1 MCKKYLVLIE
11 RQMAL
16 SFVGNVQ
23 SCRLLEFQY
32 ISVISCFVLV
42 MALQLRR
49 LSLGRKM
56 IDLRLA
62 FYLRCL
68 VFKRRTRFLLARII
82 SRYTHVC
89 V

>member
-1 MCKKYLVLIE
+1 
-11 RQMAL
+11 MAL

-32 ISVISCFVLV
+32 ISRFSFYLV